1 MARYRI
7 VRRPSC
13 FNPSHYVYDIQQR
26 WFLSWFITISSSW
39 LSLEAAE
46 SHLHDLRDADKF
58 DKRPKVIK
66 EYD

>member
-7 VRRPSC
+7 VRRPS
-13 FNPSHYVYDIQQR
+13 SHISDYVYDIQQR
-26 WFLSWFITISSSW
+26 WLFWWTTISSSW
-39 LSLEAAE
+39 LSLEVAE
-46 SHLHDLRDADKF
+46 SHLCILRKADEL